1 MSGFW
6 IYSFV
11 TALLVPLILM
21 LCGYLLYYKTPKRIN
36 GFYGYR
42 TKMSRKNQ
50 KTWDFANQY
59 CGRVW
64 MLMGSGMLP
73 ISVLC
78 MKMVVDADVNTIG
91 MWNGILVTIQL
102 SRYFFN
108 PIKKLGEAMGK
119 VADGDFT
126 VELNSRST
134 AKEIQEIFTGFNL
147 MTHELRS
154 TEILQLD
161 FV

>member
-6 IYSFV
+6 IYSFI

-21 LCGYLLYYKTPKRIN
+21 LCGYLLYYKTPKKIN

-50 KTWDFANQY
+50 KTWDFANRY

-73 ISVLC
+73 VSVLC
-78 MKMVVDADVNTIG
+78 MKLVVDADVDTIG
-91 MWNGILVTIQL
+91 MWNGILVTIQCVIMIL
-102 SRYFFN
+102 AVPLTERALRKNFDAYG
-108 PIKKLGEAMGK
+108 IKKE
-119 VADGDFT
+119 
-126 VELNSRST
+126 
-134 AKEIQEIFTGFNL
+134 Q
-147 MTHELRS
+147 
-154 TEILQLD
+154 
-161 FV
+161 

>member
-6 IYSFV
+6 IYSFI

-21 LCGYLLYYKTPKRIN
+21 LCGYLLYYKTPKKIN

-50 KTWDFANQY
+50 KTWDFANRY

-73 ISVLC
+73 VSVLC
-78 MKMVVDADVNTIG
+78 MKLVVDADVDTIG
-91 MWNGILVTIQL
+91 MWNGILVTIQCVIMIL
-102 SRYFFN
+102 AVPLTERALRKNFDAYG
-108 PIKKLGEAMGK
+108 IKKNNKNNPDYIKL
-119 VADGDFT
+119 
-126 VELNSRST
+126 
-134 AKEIQEIFTGFNL
+134 
-147 MTHELRS
+147 
-154 TEILQLD
+154 
-161 FV
+161 